1 MLEHHFKYLFLALVY
16 SIHKIIYLYGFVKF
30 GNLSVVVTSEE
41 WPHTLLYHLFTQCE
55 GRILHNAH
63 QAVVGNN
70 LN

>member
-16 SIHKIIYLYGFVKF
+16 SIHKSIYLYGFVKF

-55 GRILHNAH
+55 GQNLHNAH